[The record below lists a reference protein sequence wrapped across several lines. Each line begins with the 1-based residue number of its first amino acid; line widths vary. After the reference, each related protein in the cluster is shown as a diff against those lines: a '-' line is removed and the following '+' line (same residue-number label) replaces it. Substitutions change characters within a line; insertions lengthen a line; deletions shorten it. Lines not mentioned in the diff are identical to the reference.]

1 MESHAIEPEQNN
13 AFTLKKQLE
22 EEKLKL
28 EIEQTK
34 LAQLKAQREI
44 KMLSE
49 QKPDDFP
56 NKIRFTG
63 MPLVMSGWNGKF
75 IKTKQMSDGCP
86 VYVLPSHRYLLIDI
100 CGCRLQRSDGVW
112 DLVRED
118 GEYVFSKCTPSVL
131 PFGKWYHGKVI
142 RC

>member
-1 MESHAIEPEQNN
+1 MMEAHEIEPDT
-13 AFTLKKQLE
+13 AILLKKQLE

-49 QKPDDFP
+49 QKPEDFP
-56 NKIRFTG
+56 NKIRFVG
-63 MPLVMSGWNGKF
+63 MPFSLLGWNGKF
-75 IKTKQMSDGCP
+75 IKTKHMSDGCP
-86 VYVLPSHRYLLIDI
+86 VYVLPSHKYLFMDI
-100 CGCRLQRSDGVW
+100 CGCRLQRDNGVW

-118 GEYVFSKCTPSVL
+118 GEYVFSKCSPSVL
-131 PFGKWYHGKVI
+131 PFGKWYHGKVL